1 MKHKDGTY
9 DLTVDDIHEIRK
21 EHSKMTENMSA
32 EELKEYYDEEEKKFN
47 DKLEEVKSKKLQTA

>member
-1 MKHKDGTY
+1 MRYPDGTY

-47 DKLEEVKSKKLQTA
+47 DKLAEVKSKKIQTA